1 MKINLI
7 WAQDENGGI
16 GKKNQLPWSVSE
28 DLKNFKKLTLNR
40 PIIMGRL
47 TWESLPFKPLSVRRN
62 IIITSHQ
69 IPDQEC
75 YSNINECI
83 QQLENEDIES
93 IFIIGGA
100 SIYRSFFPIATDLHI
115 TIIDNLV
122 RNIDTYFP
130 VTLDNIKSQWTINY
144 TEQLSEIAQFTHW
157 IKIHNK
163 TH

>member
-40 PIIMGRL
+40 TIIMGRR
-47 TWESLPFKPLSVRRN
+47 TWESLPFKPLPMRRN
-62 IIITSHQ
+62 IIITSQ
-69 IPDQEC
+69 NISEQEC
-75 YSNINECI
+75 FSNINDCI
-83 QQLENEDIES
+83 QQLENDGIEDI
-93 IFIIGGA
+93 FVIGGA
-100 SIYRSFFPIATDLHI
+100 SIYQAFFPIATNLHI
-115 TIIDNLV
+115 TFINTLV
-122 RNIDTYFP
+122 KNIDTYFP
-130 VTLDNIKSQWTINY
+130 ITLDKIKSQWTISH

>member
-1 MKINLI
+1 LKINLI

-28 DLKNFKKLTLNR
+28 DLRNFKKLTLNR

-47 TWESLPFKPLSVRRN
+47 TWESLPVKPLPMRRN
-62 IIITSHQ
+62 IIITSHH

-75 YSNINECI
+75 YSKINECI
-83 QQLENEDIES
+83 QQLENEDIEN
-93 IFIIGGA
+93 IFVIGGA
-100 SIYRSFFPIATDLHI
+100 SIYRSFYPIATDLHI
-115 TIIDNLV
+115 TIINKLV

-144 TEQLSEIAQFTHW
+144 TEQLSEIAQFTQW